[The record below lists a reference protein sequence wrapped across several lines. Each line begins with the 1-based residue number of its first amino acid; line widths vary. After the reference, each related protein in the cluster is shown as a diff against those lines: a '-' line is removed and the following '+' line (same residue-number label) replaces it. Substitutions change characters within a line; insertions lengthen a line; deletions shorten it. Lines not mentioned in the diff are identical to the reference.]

1 MPSDV
6 AGSNATGIRRLY
18 FYHASKAGGTS
29 LGEYLVKVAM
39 HHGLEF
45 ASDEKWAAAE
55 PGAFGVPTLY
65 VTHLREPV
73 ERSISHFKYSG
84 RWKCLVR
91 ERARKQFVPTEN
103 NARKLETWNAT
114 GGHVP
119 YACPGVFRLEQCAV
133 NCYAQWFSGLCPR
146 RGRVVSVTEQRREA
160 RRKLLRYNAIVD
172 LARLRDPA
180 YVAAVER
187 FFGVPGLAERRGAV
201 CEKWSRRNNEAVPLT
216 VRDDTRERLAE
227 LNRADVG
234 LYRELTECL
243 DARGRDGDYG
253 FPVFA
258 PARFENVTVKVP
270 YQEWAQGRPRGE
282 IRDVLERARHDSIAR
297 QLRR

>member
-1 MPSDV
+1 MNGAEVEPTSC
-6 AGSNATGIRRLY
+6 ATPPPPR
-18 FYHASKAGGTS
+18 S
-29 LGEYLVKVAM
+29 LRPA
-39 HHGLEF
+39 
-45 ASDEKWAAAE
+45 D
-55 PGAFGVPTLY
+55 
-65 VTHLREPV
+65 
-73 ERSISHFKYSG
+73 SG
-84 RWKCLVR
+84 RWECLVR
-91 ERARKQFVPTEN
+91 KRAREQFVPTED

-119 YACPGVFRLEQCAV
+119 YACGGGKKQQGPAAPPGVFRLEQCAV

-172 LARLRDPA
+172 LRRLRDPA

-216 VRDDTRERLAE
+216 VHNDTRERLAE

-243 DARGRDGDYG
+243 DARGRDGEYG

-258 PARFENVTVKVP
+258 PAMFENVTVKVP

-282 IRDVLERARHDSIAR
+282 IRDVLERARHDSNAR